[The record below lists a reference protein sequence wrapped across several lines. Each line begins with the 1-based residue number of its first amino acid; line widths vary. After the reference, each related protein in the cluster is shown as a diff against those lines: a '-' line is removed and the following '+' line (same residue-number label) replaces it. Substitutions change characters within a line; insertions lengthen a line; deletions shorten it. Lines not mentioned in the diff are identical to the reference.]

1 MQCAERDVR
10 HSEAIVIFFGVVG
23 IGINLMGCAT
33 HPTSFMGRRASRP
46 AVRRRPNGSNTTSYE
61 RS

>member
-1 MQCAERDVR
+1 MR